1 MEDEKCVYEP
11 KDRKM
16 LSPKTYIT
24 KEKFVEMINTLD
36 FKYIEKADIEF
47 ITGFL
52 YKADED
58 KIEPKGYK
66 INMY

>member
-1 MEDEKCVYEP
+1 MYEP
-11 KDRKM
+11 KDRKI
-16 LSPKTYIT
+16 LVQKTYIT

-36 FKYIEKADIEF
+36 FKFIENADIDF

-58 KIEPKGYK
+58 QVEPKGYK
-66 INMY
+66 IHMY